1 MCLSEWSQRPKKAKN
16 ASKLIRIT
24 DPENISSDDFID
36 DVEDDLDER
45 HDDQLQRRRLADDDA
60 ERDENG
66 RGGKVAH

>member
-1 MCLSEWSQRPKKAKN
+1 MSEFKGKKQPKN
-16 ASKLIRIT
+16 ASKLVIIT